1 MREGVGE
8 GTGKVRRGQGG
19 AMRSEPGRIKER

>member
-1 MREGVGE
+1 MREGVEE
-8 GTGKVRRGQGG
+8 GAGKVRGGKGG